1 MCVNKTNFHMKD
13 FALGLTLK
21 QRRKATQ
28 KSPINRAL
36 SQSTYIKNKDGER
49 SVVFIG
55 ISLLLIVNWQLN
67 VYAHKFK

>member
-1 MCVNKTNFHMKD
+1 MKD

-21 QRRKATQ
+21 QRRKATR

>member
-49 SVVFIG
+49 SVVCIG

>member
-1 MCVNKTNFHMKD
+1 MKD